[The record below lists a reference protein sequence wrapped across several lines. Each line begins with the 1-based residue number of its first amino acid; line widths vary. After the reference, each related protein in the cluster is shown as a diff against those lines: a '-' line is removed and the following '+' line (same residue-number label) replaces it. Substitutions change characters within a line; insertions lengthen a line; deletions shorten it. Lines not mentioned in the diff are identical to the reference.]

1 MNRPPDEPPSIGR
14 SNPDPSQ
21 GSSSRRPSRRTV
33 IGALV
38 ATTAVAALI
47 GGLALSSTGTPSAN
61 AGSST
66 LGGGP
71 AVPTASTTS
80 SASQSGKFGSVT
92 TSPGLSA
99 EFKKTFTDQYIEA
112 NGLRQHAV
120 IGGEGPPLLLVHG
133 WPENWY
139 AWRLL
144 MPALARN
151 HTVIAVDQRGI
162 GLTEK
167 PPSGYDTGTLA
178 KDLAALMD
186 KLGHERFSLVGHD
199 TGMIISYALAADY
212 PDRVE
217 RVALAEVPGPP
228 GVVPSPPLFVPEPL
242 NNRLWHIPFNRADAK
257 LVEELV
263 SGREDAFYGYEFK
276 IQGGGVAK
284 EAIDYYVRLLSNH
297 ESLSGSFGFY
307 RAWDATIAQNEKRAK
322 TKLKMPVLGIG
333 GQDSWGKAVADSM
346 KGAAVNVQTAVIPA
360 TGHWLAEQSPDR
372 MVAVLAEFLSSGRVN
387 AEQGAAT
394 SPPLPGSDA
403 DPAAGDQRPGA
414 RCVISCSTQP
424 LPSGSLKV
432 ASEPYEAPS
441 GCGPALRSCPSTP
454 CTTPP
459 PSWLWKTSPPASW
472 KISLTS
478 IPRPTSFH
486 PARPRYQRRPGTGS
500 DSSQA
505 QLR

>member
-394 SPPLPGSDA
+394 SPP
-403 DPAAGDQRPGA
+403 AAG
-414 RCVISCSTQP
+414 
-424 LPSGSLKV
+424 K
-432 ASEPYEAPS
+432 
-441 GCGPALRSCPSTP
+441 
-454 CTTPP
+454 
-459 PSWLWKTSPPASW
+459 
-472 KISLTS
+472 
-478 IPRPTSFH
+478 
-486 PARPRYQRRPGTGS
+486 
-500 DSSQA
+500 
-505 QLR
+505 